1 MSLSKTILHVDYWDK
16 RKGSKER
23 VSFQISGF
31 EDYKAIEKSLRK
43 NGYPDF
49 LVENVEPMYNR
60 NMQNLVES

>member
-43 NGYPDF
+43 NRLKILEMSIEHRFEQEKSHD
-49 LVENVEPMYNR
+49 
-60 NMQNLVES
+60 